1 MTIINETASL
11 PTTTTYDLVE
21 SAYQILGDLAYGE
34 TLTAAQSDIGLK
46 TLNSFLDSLSIQRLA
61 IYQVRQEEHT
71 WTASAASM
79 TIGPGADLDTR
90 RPDRVENGT
99 YFRDSNNIAYPVD
112 VIRNREVYDNIR
124 DKSVQSTYPE
134 LIFYDPS
141 VTIGTLYVY
150 PIPTETTT
158 LVLNTWQPLQIFEG
172 LTEALVLPPG
182 YKLMI
187 ENNLA
192 KQLEAK
198 TGLPL
203 PASALRIANESL
215 SAIKRHN
222 NLPIVSQTETA
233 YVLHGRGRSDIV
245 AGK

>member
-1 MTIINETASL
+1 MAIINETATL
-11 PTTTTYDLVE
+11 PTTTAYDLIE
-21 SAYQILGDLAYGE
+21 SAFQILGDLAYGE
-34 TLTAAQSDIGLK
+34 ILTSAQSDIGLK
-46 TLNSFLDSLSIQRLA
+46 MLNSFLDSLSIQRLS

-71 WTASAASM
+71 WTANAPSM

-99 YFRDSNNIAYPVD
+99 YFRDSNDIAYPVD

-124 DKSVQSTYPE
+124 DKSVESTYPE

-141 VTIGTLYVY
+141 ITIGTLYVY
-150 PIPTETTT
+150 PVPNETTT
-158 LVLNTWQPLQIFEG
+158 LVLNTWQPLQIFEN

-192 KQLEAK
+192 KHLEAK

-215 SAIKRHN
+215 TAVKRHN
-222 NLPIVSQTETA
+222 NLPIVSVTETA
-233 YVLHGRGRSDIV
+233 YVLRGRGRTDIR